1 MSIDYRLKL
10 DARRQKILERLRR
23 DGRVNVAELS
33 DDLHTS
39 TVTIRNDLDSLEQS
53 GFLQRIQGG
62 AVLSTRNYYNNDFQ
76 LRIRDRYEIKKG
88 IAIKTSSIINNGET
102 LIINSGSTSLITAIE
117 LRQHKNLNVVTNS
130 IAVALEL
137 DSQPTFRVILL
148 GGEINAQ
155 YGFTHGADAQ
165 EQLKRYKADKAIL
178 AVDGISAET
187 GLTTYHAEE
196 AIIIRTMMDRSRE
209 CIIVAD
215 SSKYCRESFSRI
227 SSIDRVSCWVTDCNL
242 ENEAHSVI
250 ENRGIK
256 LITADGFD

>member
-1 MSIDYRLKL
+1 MSINYRLKL
-10 DARRQKILERLRR
+10 DSRRQKILERLRR

-33 DDLHTS
+33 DELNTS
-39 TVTIRNDLDSLEQS
+39 AVTIRNDLDSLEQS

-62 AVLSTRNYYNNDFQ
+62 AIQSIKNYYNHDFQ
-76 LRIRDRYEIKKG
+76 LRIRDKYEIKKR
-88 IAIKTSSIINNGET
+88 IASKTSSIIKDGET
-102 LIINSGSTSLITAIE
+102 LVINSGSTTLITATE

-137 DSQPTFRVILL
+137 DAHPTFRVILL

-155 YGFTHGADAQ
+155 YGFTYGSDAQ

-178 AVDGISAET
+178 TVDGVSAES

-196 AIIIRTMMDRSRE
+196 AIIVRMMMERSRE
-209 CIIVAD
+209 TIIAAD
-215 SSKYCRESFSRI
+215 SSKYGRESFSRI
-227 SSIDRVSCWVTDCNL
+227 SSIDRTTYWVTDGNL
-242 ENEAHSVI
+242 SRDAYSVI

-256 LITADGFD
+256 IVTADS